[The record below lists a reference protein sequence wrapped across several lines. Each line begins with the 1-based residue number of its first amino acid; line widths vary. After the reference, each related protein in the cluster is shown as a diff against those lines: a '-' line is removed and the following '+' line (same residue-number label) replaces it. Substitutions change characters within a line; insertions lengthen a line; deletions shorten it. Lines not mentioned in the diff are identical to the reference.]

1 MAELIVLRLVHILGA
16 ILWLGSG
23 LFTTFFLLPAMTKA
37 GPAVAGPV
45 MAGLQQRR
53 LPTILPI
60 VALLTMLSGIRLMM
74 IVSAGS
80 PQWFASPM
88 GRTFSISGALAIVS
102 FLIGVLIGRPA
113 MVRMGKLSQ
122 SPVPDATSK
131 EALAAEIRSLQKR
144 AMWSTQ
150 TALGLLL
157 LAAAGMAVARYM

>member
-1 MAELIVLRLVHILGA
+1 MAELIVLRVVHVLGA
-16 ILWLGSG
+16 IFWLGSG
-23 LFTTFFLLPAMTKA
+23 LFTAFFLMPAMTKA

-53 LPTILPI
+53 LMTILPI

-74 IVSAGS
+74 IVSAGN

-102 FLIGVLIGRPA
+102 FLIGILIGRPA

-122 SPVPDATSK
+122 SRVPDGASK
-131 EALAAEIRSLQKR
+131 EAPAAEIRSLQRR
-144 AMWSTQ
+144 AMWSAQ
-150 TALGLLL
+150 TALWLLI

>member
-1 MAELIVLRLVHILGA
+1 MAELIVLRVVHVLGA
-16 ILWLGSG
+16 IFWLGSG
-23 LFTTFFLLPAMTKA
+23 LFTTFFLMPAMSKA

-45 MAGLQQRR
+45 MAGLVQRR
-53 LPTILPI
+53 LPRILPI

-80 PQWFASPM
+80 PQWFGSPM

-102 FLIGVLIGRPA
+102 FLIGILIGRPA

-122 SPVPDATSK
+122 SPVPDGASK
-131 EALAAEIRSLQKR
+131 EARAAELSSLQKR

-150 TALGLLL
+150 TALGLLI

>member
-1 MAELIVLRLVHILGA
+1 MAVSASQVVRHHHSGGSMAELIVLRLVHILGA

-102 FLIGVLIGRPA
+102 F
-113 MVRMGKLSQ
+113 
-122 SPVPDATSK
+122 
-131 EALAAEIRSLQKR
+131 
-144 AMWSTQ
+144 
-150 TALGLLL
+150 
-157 LAAAGMAVARYM
+157 

>member
-23 LFTTFFLLPAMTKA
+23 LFTTFFLMPAMTKA

-53 LPTILPI
+53 LTMILPI
-60 VALLTMLSGIRLMM
+60 VAILTILSGIRLMM
-74 IVSAGS
+74 IVSAGN
-80 PQWFASPM
+80 PQWFASPV

-113 MVRMGKLSQ
+113 MVRMAKLSQ
-122 SPVPDATSK
+122 ARAPGGASK
-131 EALAAEIRSLQKR
+131 EAPAAEILSLQKR

-150 TALGLLL
+150 AALGLLI

>member
-23 LFTTFFLLPAMTKA
+23 LFTTYFLLPAMTKA
-37 GPAVAGPV
+37 GPAAAGPV
-45 MAGLQQRR
+45 MANLQQRR
-53 LPTILPI
+53 LYTVLPI
-60 VALLTMLSGIRLMM
+60 VALLTILSGIRLMM

-80 PQWFASPM
+80 PQWFASPA

-102 FLIGVLIGRPA
+102 FLTGIIIGRPA
-113 MVRMGKLSQ
+113 AVRMGKLSQ
-122 SPVPDATSK
+122 SSASDGASK

-144 AMWSTQ
+144 VTWSTQ
-150 TALGLLL
+150 TAIGLLI